1 MKSICKN
8 MFNCPVEATIRL
20 IGGKY
25 KAVILWHLMNQTL
38 RYNEIHK
45 RIPNATDKMLAQQLR
60 ELEKDG
66 LINRTVYPV
75 VPPKT
80 EYSLTDF
87 GQTLAPILDAMC
99 DWGTNYLNGYL
110 FQSFLHISFQKTA
123 SILQAHKTG
132 SLDL

>member
-8 MFNCPVEATIRL
+8 TFNCPVEATIQL

-80 EYSLTDF
+80 EYSLTER
-87 GQTLAPILDAMC
+87 GKRLIPSIIELNKWGLA
-99 DWGTNYLNGYL
+99 YLKEMDIPCKY
-110 FQSFLHISFQKTA
+110 KEE
-123 SILQAHKTG
+123 
-132 SLDL
+132 